1 MPLCPP
7 ILSVHCYPSQ
17 NDLPLLSDYD
27 KECLTSLASD
37 TDVDFVALSYTRS
50 GEDVRSARAFLDAI
64 GMRETKILAKVA
76 TRQSLINI
84 QDIVN
89 QVRGTPHAFLAS

>member
-1 MPLCPP
+1 M
-7 ILSVHCYPSQ
+7 
-17 NDLPLLSDYD
+17 PLLSEYD
-27 KECLTSLASD
+27 KECLTALASD
-37 TDVDFVALSYTRS
+37 TDVDLVALSYTRT
-50 GEDVRSARAFLDAI
+50 GEDVRSARAFMDSI

-89 QVRGTPHAFLAS
+89 QVDGQRGRGCL